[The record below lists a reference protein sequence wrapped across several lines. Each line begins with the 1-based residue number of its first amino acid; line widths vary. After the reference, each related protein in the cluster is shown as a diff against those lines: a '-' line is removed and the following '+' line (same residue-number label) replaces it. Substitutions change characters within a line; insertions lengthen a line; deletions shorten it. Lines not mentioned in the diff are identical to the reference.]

1 MKKII
6 ILLLLA
12 LICTS
17 CAPTYDESSSLS
29 ENSGMEESSSVQGS
43 GDMQENSHSEMT
55 EKRATLF
62 DFTAPDVSGANGEKL
77 PLEPFYD
84 INWCVTKKDYTED
97 EQLFSSDKEAGAL
110 ANAIMNFTGKNIFSA
125 DSESKSFF
133 EALDKADFKEL
144 LFVAVAKT
152 PKADLKIITFESSV
166 GTVANRVEFGDEA
179 TEKSDVGAVIKA
191 AAEQGVCI
199 TEVRYSEDVKKTFEW
214 LYGEAVKYEPQSIE
228 NFRWRYVEEIDA
240 FVTDSEATDINL
252 GIWSISM
259 QILNIEK
266 DGDIYKVEAVPCRV
280 GIDAVDG
287 KSYTWL
293 YKESTV
299 KVTEENKDELLKG
312 THYFYTFEKA
322 GENHYMLR
330 SFRFE

>member
-17 CAPTYDESSSLS
+17 CTPAYDESSSLS

-62 DFTAPDVSGANGEKL
+62 DFTVPDISGANREKL
-77 PLEPFYD
+77 PFEPFYD

-152 PKADLKIITFESSV
+152 PKADLKIITF
-166 GTVANRVEFGDEA
+166 
-179 TEKSDVGAVIKA
+179 
-191 AAEQGVCI
+191 
-199 TEVRYSEDVKKTFEW
+199 
-214 LYGEAVKYEPQSIE
+214 
-228 NFRWRYVEEIDA
+228 
-240 FVTDSEATDINL
+240 
-252 GIWSISM
+252 
-259 QILNIEK
+259 
-266 DGDIYKVEAVPCRV
+266 
-280 GIDAVDG
+280 
-287 KSYTWL
+287 
-293 YKESTV
+293 
-299 KVTEENKDELLKG
+299 
-312 THYFYTFEKA
+312 
-322 GENHYMLR
+322 
-330 SFRFE
+330 

>member
-6 ILLLLA
+6 AALLLVSLFA
-12 LICTS
+12 G
-17 CAPTYDESSSLS
+17 CAFMGEKSSSLPETS
-29 ENSGMEESSSVQGS
+29 TPESSGMQENS
-43 GDMQENSHSEMT
+43 DMQENSNSEMA

-62 DFTAPDVSGANGEKL
+62 DFTIPDISGSDNEKL
-77 PLEPFYD
+77 ALEPFYD

-97 EQLFSSDKEAGAL
+97 EQFFSDDKEAGAV
-110 ANAIMNFTGKNIFSA
+110 ANAIMHFTGKNIFSV
-125 DSESKSFF
+125 DSGSQNFF
-133 EALDKADFKEL
+133 EALDKADSKEL

-152 PKADLKIITFESSV
+152 PKADLKIVTFASYPDS
-166 GTVANRVEFGDEA
+166 VANSVKFNDETVEN
-179 TEKSDVGAVIKA
+179 SSVGAVIKA

-214 LYGEAVKYEPQSIE
+214 LYGEGAKYEPQSIE
-228 NFRWRYVEEIDA
+228 NFMWRYVKEIDA

-259 QILNIEK
+259 QIVSMEK
-266 DGDIYKVEAVPCRV
+266 DGNIYKVEAVPCRV
-280 GIDAVDG
+280 GIDAADG
-287 KSYTWL
+287 KSYTWF
-293 YKESTV
+293 SNSNV
-299 KVTEENKDELLKG
+299 KVTNENKNELLDG

>member
-1 MKKII
+1 
-6 ILLLLA
+6 
-12 LICTS
+12 
-17 CAPTYDESSSLS
+17 
-29 ENSGMEESSSVQGS
+29 
-43 GDMQENSHSEMT
+43 
-55 EKRATLF
+55 
-62 DFTAPDVSGANGEKL
+62 
-77 PLEPFYD
+77 
-84 INWCVTKKDYTED
+84 
-97 EQLFSSDKEAGAL
+97 
-110 ANAIMNFTGKNIFSA
+110 MNFTGKNIFSA

-152 PKADLKIITFESSV
+152 PKADLKIITFESSS
-166 GTVANRVEFGDEA
+166 GTVANRVEFGDET

-293 YKESTV
+293 YNESTV